1 VTALQF
7 VSILAVCIVL
17 KYRKQ
22 LWSHL
27 LGKRMTRR
35 LMKLVLPD
43 LVWNQEI
50 YGKLLQG
57 HISKDTKWLDVG
69 CGWRLLGRHLEPIED
84 ALVANAGMT
93 VGCDLSFDGLIK
105 HRNISKLVLASAN
118 DLPFRE
124 STFNL
129 VTCNMVVEHLE
140 DPAKTFRELARVLS
154 PGGELIIHTPNLLN
168 YAVFLN
174 HTVMRL
180 LPRKFVLRFIQ
191 LGESRKEE
199 DIFPTFYRANTVRHL
214 AQVGAKFHLNPDSHR
229 MLTPPQPFFTF
240 FWPLAFLQMLI
251 MRLTMTRYFR
261 KFAGTILMV
270 LKHQPASHFTMTAPR
285 CGCPSVEPVP
295 ADGATESVSEV
306 HTS

>member
-7 VSILAVCIVL
+7 GSIVAVAL
-17 KYRKQ
+17 RYSKE

-35 LMKLVLPD
+35 LRKLILPD

-50 YGKLLQG
+50 YGKLLQR

-84 ALVANAGMT
+84 DLVATAGVT
-93 VGCDLSFDGLIK
+93 VGCDLSFDGLAK

-124 STFNL
+124 SAFNL

-174 HTVMRL
+174 HTVMRV

-191 LGESRKEE
+191 LGENRKTE
-199 DIFPTFYRANTVRHL
+199 DIFPTFYRANTVRRL
-214 AQVGAKFHLNPDSHR
+214 AQVGAEFDLSPTSHR
-229 MLTPPQPFFTF
+229 LLSPPQPFFTF
-240 FWPLAFLQMLI
+240 FCPLAFLQMLF
-251 MRLTMTRYFR
+251 MRLTMSRYFR
-261 KFAGTILMV
+261 KFGGTILMV
-270 LKHQPASHFTMTAPR
+270 LKYQPASHFTMTAPR
-285 CGCPSVEPVP
+285 CGCRSVEPVP
-295 ADGATESVSEV
+295 ARGATESVPEV